1 MSGHPLERRAE
12 ALSEALRIRGKAL
25 GKSWRVQARALLSET
40 FAAMHSAKTDEMLC
54 AQLEQQLD
62 QQIEAARLKSPEENP
77 DNDLTVAQPQDE
89 LPQAMTSQTDE
100 GSPDLPEIESPQA
113 TISQTNDSFTSPSDL
128 PARMG
133 YFDLVRIRIR
143 CFFRL
148 RACIEPLRIGGISD
162 FAERYTDSVQRRID
176 RFIAVLS
183 KNDAITS
190 GDATVKPGYQEE
202 LIQNMPERGL
212 VLHPKKKKRS

>member
-1 MSGHPLERRAE
+1 MSGHSLERRAE
-12 ALSEALRIRGKAL
+12 ALSEALRVRGKTL
-25 GKSWRVQARALLSET
+25 GKSWRVRTRALLSET
-40 FAAMHSAKTDEMLC
+40 FAAMQSAKTDETLC
-54 AQLEQQLD
+54 AQLEQQID
-62 QQIEAARLKSPEENP
+62 QQIEAALLKDHAESS
-77 DNDLTVAQPQDE
+77 DNAHTLAQPQDE
-89 LPQAMTSQTDE
+89 WTQAASQAKDTSPAQPENESSQTTV
-100 GSPDLPEIESPQA
+100 SQA
-113 TISQTNDSFTSPSDL
+113 NDTSMPLSDL

-148 RACIEPLRIGGISD
+148 RACIEPVRIGGISN

-183 KNDAITS
+183 KNDAIAS
-190 GDATVKPGYQEE
+190 GDPVVKPGYQEE